1 MGSFERAL
9 MGNSKNSYTARI
21 IMADDALG
29 GLIGGVIDRVF
40 FD

>member
-1 MGSFERAL
+1 MGS
-9 MGNSKNSYTARI
+9 SKNTYIARM